1 MRLGACAEPL
11 HTSYDAG
18 LLDLD
23 GVLYRG
29 ADPVEHAAAAVATAR
44 SAGMRIAFV
53 TNNAS
58 RHPAAVAAHLS
69 ALGIAADAGEVVTSG
84 QAAARTVAA
93 AVAPGAAVL
102 VVGTEALSETVAGA
116 GLTVVRRIDQAGPD
130 GVAAVVQGLAPETS
144 MADLAEAT
152 VALRAGALWVVAN
165 TDATLPSPRGLVP
178 GNGAF
183 VNLLQTV
190 TGCEPIVA
198 GKPDPALHVES
209 VRRVRSSRPLVVG
222 DRLETDVMGA
232 VRGGAD
238 SLLVLTGVT
247 DLATLLAA
255 PPGGRPT
262 YIASDLRGLATPHPD
277 VLVEQDRAT
286 CGSATASLVDDRVQV
301 DGSGED
307 ALRAQVALSWARAD
321 R

>member
-11 HTSYDAG
+11 HTAYDAG

-29 ADPVEHAAAAVATAR
+29 ADPVEHAADAVAAAR

-69 ALGIAADAGEVVTSG
+69 DLGIPAEAGEVVTSG

-93 AVAPGAAVL
+93 MVAPGAAVL
-102 VVGTEALSETVAGA
+102 VLGTEALAETVAAA
-116 GLTVVRRIDQAGPD
+116 GLTVVRRIARAGAA
-130 GVAAVVQGLAPETS
+130 GVSAVVQGLAPDTS

-152 VALRAGALWVVAN
+152 VALRSGALWVVGN
-165 TDATLPSPRGLVP
+165 TDATLPSPRGMLP

-183 VNLLQTV
+183 VSLLAEM
-190 TGCEPIVA
+190 TGREPVVA

-209 VRRVRSSRPLVVG
+209 VRRVRSSNPLVVG
-222 DRLETDVMGA
+222 DRLETDVLGA
-232 VRGGAD
+232 IRGGAD
-238 SLLVLTGVT
+238 SLLVLTGVC
-247 DLATLLAA
+247 DLASLLAA

-262 YIASDLRGLATPHPD
+262 YLATDLRGLATEHPA
-277 VLVEQDRAT
+277 VLVDQDRAT
-286 CGSATASLVDDRVQV
+286 CGTATATITDGQVRV
-301 DGSGED
+301 DGAGDD
-307 ALRAQVALSWARAD
+307 ALRAQVALTWARAD